1 MRPGRDVWP
10 KSSPALTGLVDGACP
25 IQYRAGDPSPGNL
38 EVMLGSASQALH
50 AVGQR
55 MSAYIGCP
63 SGGVVVRRQAHRMWP
78 LVKAS
83 SWMAVAVTVVTG
95 ES

>member
-1 MRPGRDVWP
+1 
-10 KSSPALTGLVDGACP
+10 
-25 IQYRAGDPSPGNL
+25 
-38 EVMLGSASQALH
+38 MLGSASQALH